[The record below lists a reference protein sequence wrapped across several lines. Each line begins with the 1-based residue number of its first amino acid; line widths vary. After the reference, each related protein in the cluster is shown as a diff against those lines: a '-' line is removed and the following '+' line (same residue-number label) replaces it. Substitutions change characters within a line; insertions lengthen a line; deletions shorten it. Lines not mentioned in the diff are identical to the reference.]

1 MYRRRGGAADCRIQW
16 STQARHWAHNPNPY
30 PNPNPNLNP
39 HPNPNPNSTP
49 NPHPH
54 PNPNPNQDG
63 CVYLILRTNNETRI
77 KAAATFA
84 ERLFEGESF
93 VVHSTN
99 PKPAPNPNPN
109 LNPGPNPD
117 PNP

>member
-1 MYRRRGGAADCRIQW
+1 MRQYSETARKNRSGERQAGMVPQDTRISVSYMASQ
-16 STQARHWAHNPNPY
+16 
-30 PNPNPNLNP
+30 
-39 HPNPNPNSTP
+39 
-49 NPHPH
+49 
-54 PNPNPNQDG
+54 QDG

-99 PKPAPNPNPN
+99 PHLTLNPNPNPS
-109 LNPGPNPD
+109 PD
-117 PNP
+117 PNHDPNPNQVHEKEPTAELRIPLRPPKD